1 MSHSHVDCLIDL
13 AKSRRSIYKLGRNSL
28 VRDST
33 IEEILHTAIM
43 HIPSSFNTQSTRLV
57 LLLHEEHERLWN
69 TVIDILASLAK
80 NGTIPE
86 DMWKNGTLPKLH
98 GLKAALGTVNFPTT
112 TYMDFLDKLLTAD
125 CLKMF

>member
-13 AKSRRSIYKLGRNSL
+13 AKSRRSIYKLGRNSP
-28 VRDST
+28 VPDST
-33 IEEILHTAIM
+33 IEEILYKAIL

-69 TVIDILASLAK
+69 TVINTLAPLAK

-98 GLKAALGTVNFPTT
+98 GLKAALGTVNFPLQPIWS
-112 TYMDFLDKLLTAD
+112 F
-125 CLKMF
+125 